1 MDGPKLLELRGL
13 EIAFPQP
20 GGGWQEVVSGVDL
33 DLARGQVLAVIGE
46 SGSGKSSILLAI
58 AGLLAPAARVRGSL
72 RLPPDATDYLAPGAD
87 REGLAGRRVGMIFQH
102 PGLSLNPVLRVG
114 TLLDEVVRAHRR
126 LSRKEARRA
135 SLKLLERVGIDA
147 PERRVLAYPHQ
158 LSGGQKQRVAIAA
171 ALAGEPGLLLADEPT
186 TALDAMTQA
195 QILDLLLGLVDATGM
210 GLVLVTHDL
219 AVAGAVGDDIALVH
233 AGRVVESGPARL
245 LVERPLHPYGK
256 ALAGAALPFAP
267 EGHERD
273 GTPFPEPVVAS
284 GPPPAEGC
292 AFAPRCPRAIARCW
306 RERPMLADID
316 GRRVACWRAGEAVP

>member
-1 MDGPKLLELRGL
+1 MDRPKLLELRGL

-58 AGLLAPAARVRGSL
+58 AGLLAAAARVRGSL
-72 RLPPDATDYLAPGAD
+72 TLPPDATDYLAPRVD
-87 REGLAGRRVGMIFQH
+87 RNGLAGRRVGMIFQH
-102 PGLSLNPVLRVG
+102 PGLSLNPVLRIG
-114 TLLDEVVRAHRR
+114 TQLEEVVRAQRR
-126 LSRKEARRA
+126 LGRKEAHRV
-135 SLKLLERVGIDA
+135 SLELLTRVGIDA
-147 PERRVLAYPHQ
+147 PERRLLAYPHQ

-210 GLVLVTHDL
+210 GLILVTHDL
-219 AVAGAVGDDIALVH
+219 AVAGAVGDNIALVH
-233 AGRVVESGPARL
+233 EGRIVESGPARL
-245 LVERPLHPYGK
+245 LVERPLHPYGQ

-267 EGHERD
+267 AGHERD
-273 GTPFPEPVVAS
+273 GTPFPEAVVAS

-292 AFAPRCPRAIARCW
+292 AFAPRCPHAIARCW
-306 RERPMLADID
+306 REQPVLDDIE
-316 GRRVACWRAGEAVP
+316 GRRVACWRAGETIA